1 MAALKAAFSAGVAIC
16 TLTPLPCRSFGASF
30 AASCEASIAQ
40 AENAVK
46 NAQLNLDYTRITAP
60 VDGIVVARNMSPGQ
74 TST

>member
-40 AENAVK
+40 AEAFSP
-46 NAQLNLDYTRITAP
+46 ATFSAALDLAL
-60 VDGIVVARNMSPGQ
+60 SL
-74 TST
+74 S